1 MIKRKR
7 GHIVAIGSVASYF
20 AIPRACAYVATKYG
34 VRGFMNALYLELC
47 ADGHDEFVKLTTVT
61 PYFMTTR
68 KEVNELLDII
78 GYVV

>member
-7 GHIVAIGSVASYF
+7 GHIVAIASIASYLG
-20 AIPRACAYVATKYG
+20 IPRACSYVATKYG

-47 ADGHDEFVKLTTVT
+47 ADGHDEFIKLTTVA

-68 KEVNELLDII
+68 KEFNEIFNSL
-78 GYVV
+78 V